1 MNDAHMVPATHAGPE
16 THHAPSWAAS
26 LLVRHPGY
34 RWNRDGNRI
43 RCNGGDCAEIMD
55 ATPETVDGVFADHQ
69 ARVLRPVLNQLE
81 TLRSMRLWMSRL
93 VAEIPQDLVPAYVHA
108 NLDQVLVETGIA
120 IRNGDAVCLDRRADE
135 EQYNEID
142 AWPPVY
148 SKPVAPEAVPVEP
161 EPAAP
166 EPEPEPVEP
175 EPVAEPEPAAAVEPS
190 PEPESKAA
198 APTVAALDWTGDL
211 PEPEAARKPAKAPKV
226 WQAPD
231 VPDVFDE
238 SCRDALALVEAGSRI
253 SARFITPIDGDFT
266 IEATLIPG
274 TAGTTL
280 VAGSMIV
287 AASGKPGRYLHSLQV
302 LALPDENEHTH
313 NPSTEPEHFGP
324 AA

>member
-1 MNDAHMVPATHAGPE
+1 MSDAYLVPATHAGPE
-16 THHAPSWAAS
+16 THTASSWAES
-26 LLVRHPGY
+26 LLVQHPGY

-55 ATPETVDGVFADHQ
+55 AAPETVDAVFAAHQ
-69 ARVLRPVLNQLE
+69 VRALTPVINQLE
-81 TLRSMRLWMSRL
+81 TLRSMRLWMATV
-93 VAEIPQDLVPAYVHA
+93 VADIPQDLVPTYVLA

-120 IRNGDAVCLDRRADE
+120 IRNGDSVMLARRADE
-135 EQYNEID
+135 ERYNEID
-142 AWPPVY
+142 ALPPTY
-148 SKPVAPEAVPVEP
+148 SQPVQD
-161 EPAAP
+161 P
-166 EPEPEPVEP
+166 EPEREPAELEQVVPLEPVQEAPEPVEDTGP
-175 EPVAEPEPAAAVEPS
+175 DLVEPS
-190 PEPESKAA
+190 PEPP
-198 APTVAALDWTGDL
+198 APALPVVAALDWTGDL
-211 PEPEAARKPAKAPKV
+211 AEPDPATKPKKKPKT

-238 SCRDALALVEAGSRI
+238 SCREALALVEAGSRVR
-253 SARFITPIDGDFT
+253 ARFITPLDGDFT

-287 AASGKPGRYLHSLQV
+287 AASGQPGRYLHTLEV

-313 NPSTEPEHFGP
+313 TPSVQAEHFGP